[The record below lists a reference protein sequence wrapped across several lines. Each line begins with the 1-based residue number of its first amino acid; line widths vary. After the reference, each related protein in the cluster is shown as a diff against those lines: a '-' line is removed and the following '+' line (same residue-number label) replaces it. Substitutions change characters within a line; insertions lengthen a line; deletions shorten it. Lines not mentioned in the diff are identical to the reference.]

1 MPNNQTQSYFSQ
13 SNLWTDQIA
22 PYQEQ
27 VLADILAILP
37 YDVTSILLQF

>member
-27 VLADILAILP
+27 VLADFRCGLWQWIN
-37 YDVTSILLQF
+37 Y